1 LNFQIN
7 QLPEMRI
14 IGKVVYPNMNMKE
27 NLIPEFWDKCF
38 EDDTFTKLEGL
49 KDLLLPSKEVRIVYD
64 KNYIFANIGII
75 GKYYKDISL
84 TLLKNNVEFI

>member
-1 LNFQIN
+1 MNFQIN

-38 EDDTFTKLEGL
+38 EDDTFTKLKRL
-49 KDLLLPSKEVRIVYD
+49 KKYHIDSSYVGWMSDWEIYVC
-64 KNYIFANIGII
+64 IFA
-75 GKYYKDISL
+75 L
-84 TLLKNNVEFI
+84 